1 MFVTL
6 MRFPH
11 NLNTGQAGAPRWST
25 RRRWGAVIRRAIA
38 GSILR
43 ALSSSAV
50 PMEASKIRE
59 EVTALQVRF
68 DALRG
73 YL

>member
-1 MFVTL
+1 MG
-6 MRFPH
+6 RP
-11 NLNTGQAGAPRWST
+11 AGL
-25 RRRWGAVIRRAIA
+25 GAVIRRAIA

-43 ALSSSAV
+43 ALSSSATA
-50 PMEASKIRE
+50 MEANKIRE
-59 EVTALQVRF
+59 EVTALQARF